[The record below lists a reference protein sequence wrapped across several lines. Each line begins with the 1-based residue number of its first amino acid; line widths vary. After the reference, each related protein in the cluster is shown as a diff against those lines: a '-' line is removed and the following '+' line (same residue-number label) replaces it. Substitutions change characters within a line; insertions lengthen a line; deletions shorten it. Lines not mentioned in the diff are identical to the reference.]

1 MGNMT
6 DLRRQLEAALGDR
19 YSIEREL
26 GRGGMA
32 VVFLCHDRKPDRPV
46 AVKVFRPETAAV
58 LGVERFLREIRIAAK
73 LTHPNILALYDCG
86 EAGGLL
92 YYSMPYIDGESLRDR
107 LRRDRQLPVPDAV
120 RIACEV
126 ADALAYAHSLGVV
139 HRDIKPDNVLLQ
151 AGHAIVADFGIARAV
166 WAAAGE
172 QVTQTGLAIG
182 TPAYMS
188 PEQAA
193 GDPNIDGRSDIY
205 SLGRMLYEILAGG
218 LPFAAPTPR
227 ATLGR
232 TSVDEIPAIS
242 SVRKTVP
249 PHVEQAIFRALAR
262 VPADRYATALE
273 FSAAITGE
281 TGPAALPFGG
291 ATIAVLPFVNMSA
304 DPENEYFSDGITEEV
319 INAVAGIPGVR
330 VTARTSAFQFKGGE
344 GDIREIGRKLSV
356 GTVLE
361 GSVRKAGNRVRV
373 TAELINVAD
382 GYHLWSDRFDRD
394 LEDVFAIQDEISL
407 AIAERLKSRLA
418 PAVLPPRTAPTAPT
432 IERRLDPAA
441 YDAYLRGRYHR
452 RRMFGGGDAIQ
463 RALASYREAIEID
476 PGFALAYGALAEV
489 HTVLAIG
496 FAVQPSRE
504 LMPEAK
510 EAAER
515 ALELDPNLAE
525 AQLARALVAMYHEW
539 DYAAA
544 KAGIDRAIALNP
556 SFVDAHFWA
565 EFYYTYV
572 ERNFEKAVAANRR
585 AMDLDPLDL
594 NVSSRLA
601 QVLIIFGRFDEAIE
615 RLEGIVRT
623 DPLHMVSYL
632 ELADA
637 YGRRG
642 DDRRA
647 MAAAER
653 ALELSSG
660 GVVASVGLAI
670 LCAVRADNVG
680 RARTLVGELDER
692 ARREYVFPFWLAVAH
707 AALGDLDRA
716 FEYLAQAERDRDP
729 NLLYVTVAPREL
741 GWRQDPRYPQVLRRI
756 GLAHLVEQE
765 R

>member
-1 MGNMT
+1 MS

-46 AVKVFRPETAAV
+46 AVKVFRPEIAAV

-205 SLGRMLYEILAGG
+205 SLGCMLYEILAGG
-218 LPFAAPTPR
+218 LPFAASAPQ

-232 TSVDEIPAIS
+232 TSVEQILAIS

-281 TGPAALPFGG
+281 TGPAAPPPGG

-344 GDIREIGRKLSV
+344 GDVREIGRKLSV

-373 TAELINVAD
+373 TAQLINVAD
-382 GYHLWSDRFDRD
+382 GYHLWSERFDRD

-407 AIAERLKSRLA
+407 AIAEHLKGRLA
-418 PAVLPPRTAPTAPT
+418 PAAPPPTAGPRTVPTAAT
-432 IERRLDPAA
+432 IERRLDLAA
-441 YDAYLRGRYHR
+441 YDAYLRGRHHR
-452 RRMFGGGDAIQ
+452 RRMFGGADAIEK
-463 RALASYREAIEID
+463 AVACYREAIEID
-476 PGFALAYGALAEV
+476 PRFALAYGALAEL

-496 FAVQPSRE
+496 FAVQPSRN

-515 ALELDPNLAE
+515 ALALNPNLAE

-539 DYAAA
+539 DHAAA

-572 ERNFEKAVAANRR
+572 EHNLDEAVAANRR
-585 AMDLDPLDL
+585 AADLDPLDL
-594 NVSSRLA
+594 NLSSRLA
-601 QVLIIFGRFDEAIE
+601 QVLLIFGRVDEAIE

-660 GVVASVGLAI
+660 GVVAVGMAV
-670 LCAVRADNVG
+670 LCAVRADSFG
-680 RARTLVGELDER
+680 RARALVGELDQR

-716 FEYLAQAERDRDP
+716 FEYLAQAEQDHDP
-729 NLLYVTVAPREL
+729 NLLYVTAAPREL
-741 GWRQDPRYPQVLRRI
+741 GWREDPRYQQVLRRI
-756 GLAHLVEQE
+756 GLGHLVEQD